1 MIILIHFI
9 FSTMAPSCQSES
21 PMSMSV
27 PFAQPTVGDNLCKS
41 PRHWV
46 WPKNVKKLA
55 RHSMFVCTSFV
66 FLCNIYVGLSRPR
79 VLASDDSDV
88 PGFLTQPANSW
99 ALPRLYMWKSP
110 MALLKKFSRPGVCNA
125 KTWTGEAWESRA
137 SPAHCVCSRC
147 RCADKCLK
155 DKKGDL

>member
-1 MIILIHFI
+1 MKMIILIHFI

-110 MALLKKFSRPGVCNA
+110 MALLKSPVVLACAMPRRGREKPGNHERPLLIA
-125 KTWTGEAWESRA
+125 
-137 SPAHCVCSRC
+137 CV
-147 RCADKCLK
+147 ADVAVPTSV
-155 DKKGDL
+155 